1 VSYVKMTD
9 QGAYYPPAKL
19 GLVSAY
25 PVLQGYKDAIGVG
38 YQFNFEDPISFAKLN
53 ITAAVTQGGELP
65 ANEQAHFNMRY
76 WYLGW
81 KADLSWNRSDFYDL
95 FGPTKRSRKG
105 LAARV
110 GREEILIWDDP
121 RRLEL
126 KWAYAYYDKLDTLPN
141 AQNVASTTTRL
152 REAAAGL
159 YYTDVRRSLGAV
171 DDEKGFKW
179 DVVLDTNYA
188 NGNLTPLVH
197 ANFDYGWALPLPN
210 SSVWLRNSGGVA
222 DGDRAD
228 PLANFFFGGFGNNY
242 VDGGENRPEKR
253 YREYYAFP
261 GFKINEIGGRSY
273 VRNMLEWNL
282 PPYVF
287 ESAGTQAF
295 HVAWLRPAVFGSVL
309 WTEPGNASQRVRYAN
324 LGAQVDL
331 KLSML
336 HWYDLT
342 LSLGYA
348 VGYREG
354 HRAGSE
360 WMISLK
366 LL

>member
-1 VSYVKMTD
+1 LHS
-9 QGAYYPPAKL
+9 
-19 GLVSAY
+19 SA
-25 PVLQGYKDAIGVG
+25 PTRACRATRTAFGVG
-38 YQFNFEDPISFAKLN
+38 YQFNFEDPIRFAGLS

-65 ANEQAHFNMRY
+65 SNEQKHFLMQY

-81 KADLSWNRSDFYDL
+81 RAHLSWNRSDFYDL

-105 LAARV
+105 LAA
-110 GREEILIWDDP
+110 GAGYDEILIWDDP

-126 KWAYAYYDKLDTLPN
+126 KWRYAFYDKIDTLPG
-141 AQNVASTTTRL
+141 AQNVASGVTRL
-152 REAAAGL
+152 QEARVGM

-171 DDEKGFKW
+171 DDEKGLKW
-179 DVVLDTNYA
+179 DVILDTNYA
-188 NGNLTPLVH
+188 SSNLTPLLH
-197 ANFDYGWALPLPN
+197 ANFDFGWALPIGN
-210 SSVWLRNSGGVA
+210 SSIWTRNSAGAA
-222 DGDRAD
+222 DGQRTD
-228 PLANFFFGGFGNNY
+228 PLANFYFGGFGNNY
-242 VDGGENRPEKR
+242 VDGGETRPEKR

-261 GFKINEIGGRSY
+261 GFGINEISGRSY
-273 VRNMLEWNL
+273 VRNMIEWNL

-295 HVAWLRPAVFGSVL
+295 HMTWLRPAVFASVL
-309 WTEPGNASQRVRYAN
+309 WTEPGRTSERVRYTN
-324 LGAQVDL
+324 LGAQIDL
-331 KLSML
+331 KLSTL

-354 HRAGSE
+354 RRAGDE